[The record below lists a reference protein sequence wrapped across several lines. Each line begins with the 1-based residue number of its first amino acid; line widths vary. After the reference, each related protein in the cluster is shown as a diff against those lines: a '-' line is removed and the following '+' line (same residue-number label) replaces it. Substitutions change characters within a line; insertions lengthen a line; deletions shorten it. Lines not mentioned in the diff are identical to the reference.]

1 MTFTQAITFKRLQD
15 ISVNSANVFFTA
27 TFNLLVSLSAG
38 NSWWK
43 HTGIISK
50 KQPAFH
56 LFRTRFA
63 VFNIFFSWH
72 FTKLPVVEYLGALAY
87 PGFAY
92 YSKKLKPYDLSWL
105 ARYLLYLFTEVF
117 GKFYIT
123 LFFQFGW
130 SIHIFNICYIYQL
143 RKNFG

>member
-1 MTFTQAITFKRLQD
+1 MIFTQAITFKRLQD

-27 TFNLLVSLSAG
+27 TFNLLVCLSAG

-63 VFNIFFSWH
+63 VFNIFFFHGISPNCLLLN
-72 FTKLPVVEYLGALAY
+72 TCR
-87 PGFAY
+87 
-92 YSKKLKPYDLSWL
+92 SSCLSWIC
-105 ARYLLYLFTEVF
+105 LLQQKTEAIWFVMIRKVSF
-117 GKFYIT
+117 VPFHWGFRQILYNSVLSVWVVNSYI
-123 LFFQFGW
+123 
-130 SIHIFNICYIYQL
+130 
-143 RKNFG
+143 